1 VNGHNLLTGLGIPDY
16 YARFSFL
23 ARLRARFLRV
33 NAIERQSGAGKFDAL
48 ETYWF
53 CFAQIRRVDF
63 DHFQE

>member
-1 VNGHNLLTGLGIPDY
+1 
-16 YARFSFL
+16 
-23 ARLRARFLRV
+23 LRARFLRV